1 MYAWVSHCGS
11 SRITYWSGSR
21 GVRVIAR
28 GDVGSLVVV
37 VVLVIVK
44 HSTVAGVY
52 CHPLRRHLST
62 VDTYPL
68 QQYNCS
74 CYLTTILLISSP
86 FSPEYLIPVYCT
98 MRLLLQAATT
108 SSRPWTQVHTL
119 VSPTTSQSKSIHHQ
133 HIRPQ
138 ARSKNAFKLLYLPR
152 ATLEQ
157 VTTAMNNRRS

>member
-1 MYAWVSHCGS
+1 MPGLVTATS

-28 GDVGSLVVV
+28 GDVGSLAVV
-37 VVLVIVK
+37 VVLVILK

-74 CYLTTILLISSP
+74 YYFTTILLHFITIQSRVLDP
-86 FSPEYLIPVYCT
+86 GLLH
-98 MRLLLQAATT
+98 MRLLFQAATT
-108 SSRPWTQVHTL
+108 SSRPWTLVHTL

-133 HIRPQ
+133 RIRPQ